1 MSRFEH
7 ALVIGGGIAGLMAA
21 RVLASHA
28 GRVTLV
34 ERDAPAEGAAARP
47 GTPQA
52 RHVHGLL
59 ARGLALAEHYFPGF
73 EGDLIAAGAPRAEWM
88 WDTQQHLPGGW
99 TPRYHSGIISRP
111 VSRPLI
117 EALIRRRVAAL
128 PNVRF
133 EGGWQVE
140 RLEGDA
146 AQVTGVRLR
155 PRRES
160 PGVSARS
167 LSADLIVDASG
178 RSSRAPDWLSGL
190 GVRPPPEI
198 VIDAHL
204 RYATREYVLE
214 QQPPFV
220 ALLALPWLDLPRGG
234 VLTQVENGRWLLTL
248 AGYGDDVPPTDAAAF
263 EAYVASLP
271 LPPLHQALAGARP
284 VSAVC
289 GYAHT
294 ANRWRRYERVA
305 LPRGF
310 VLLGDSVCALN
321 PVYGQGMTVSMMAA
335 QALDEALTAEAG
347 RAGWECRFQRRL
359 IRVCTAAWMM
369 ATSEDRRFPGCEGVR
384 FSPVAWAQQHYLDAL
399 FRAAPRSPAVTQG
412 LLETM
417 HLLRGPYSLLRPAML
432 REVAGAARG
441 SAH

>member
-1 MSRFEH
+1 MSRFDH

-21 RVLASHA
+21 RVLSGHA
-28 GRVTLV
+28 RQVTLV
-34 ERDAPAEGAAARP
+34 ERDSPGQAVQPRP

-59 ARGLALAEHYFPGF
+59 ARGLALADHYFPGF
-73 EGDLIAAGAPRAEWM
+73 EHDLIAAGAPRAEWM
-88 WDTQQHLPGGW
+88 WDTLQHIPNGW
-99 TPRYHSGIISRP
+99 TPRFHSGIISRP
-111 VSRPLI
+111 VTRPLI
-117 EALIRRRVAAL
+117 EALMRRRVAAL

-133 EGGWQVE
+133 DTGWQVD
-140 RLEGDA
+140 RLLGDA
-146 AQVTGVRLR
+146 RRVTGVSLI
-155 PRRES
+155 PRHA
-160 PGVSARS
+160 GAGDARA
-167 LSADLIVDASG
+167 LAADLVVDASG
-178 RSSRAPDWLSGL
+178 RSSRAPGWLAAL

-204 RYATREYVLE
+204 RYATREYALE
-214 QQPPFV
+214 QPPPFV
-220 ALLALPWLDLPRGG
+220 ALLALPWPHMPRGG

-263 EAYVASLP
+263 EAYIASLP

-294 ANRWRRYERVA
+294 ANRWRRFERVA
-305 LPRGF
+305 LPAGF
-310 VLLGDSVCALN
+310 IALGDAVCALN
-321 PVYGQGMTVSMMAA
+321 PVYGQGMTVSMLTA
-335 QALDEALTAEAG
+335 QALDEMLAAHG
-347 RAGWECRFQRRL
+347 GQAGWERRFQRRL
-359 IRVCTAAWMM
+359 VRVCTAAWMM

-384 FSPVAWAQQHYLDAL
+384 FSPVAWAQQRYLDAL
-399 FRAAPRSPAVTQG
+399 FAAAPRSPVVTQG